1 MQNSLVLNIFTN
13 KEFTSN
19 AFLGQFSDS
28 KNAFLV
34 DIGEYLEL
42 KKYID
47 ENGIHIRQLF
57 LTHGHYD
64 HIYYINSLLNDFPD
78 CKVFA
83 SEFTLESLFN
93 PKLNLSFYHLDP
105 IIYKGKNIEVLKD
118 GVMIEIGQN
127 RVIKCL
133 HTPGHNTGSVVYVLD
148 NYLFTGDSLIPG
160 IPVVTKLPFGDKL
173 QNKLS
178 LMKISSLIEG
188 QTIICPGHGNV
199 MNGFDFINNY
209 SIN

>member
-1 MQNSLVLNIFTN
+1 MFLKSFTN

-42 KKYID
+42 KEYIFGND
-47 ENGIHIRQLF
+47 LKIQQLF

-64 HIYYINSLLNDFPD
+64 HIYYINSLLNDFPN
-78 CKVFA
+78 CKIWG
-83 SEFTLESLFN
+83 SEFTIESLNN

-105 IIYKGKNIEVLKD
+105 IIYNGKNVEVIKD
-118 GVMIEIGQN
+118 GMILEIEEN
-127 RVIKCL
+127 KIIKCIR
-133 HTPGHNTGSVVYVLD
+133 TPGHNIGSVVYCID

-160 IPVVTKLPFGDKL
+160 IPVVTKLPYGDKL

-178 LMKISSLIEG
+178 LTKISSLIEE
-188 QTIICPGHGNV
+188 QTIICPGHGNII
-199 MNGFDFINNY
+199 NGFDFINKY